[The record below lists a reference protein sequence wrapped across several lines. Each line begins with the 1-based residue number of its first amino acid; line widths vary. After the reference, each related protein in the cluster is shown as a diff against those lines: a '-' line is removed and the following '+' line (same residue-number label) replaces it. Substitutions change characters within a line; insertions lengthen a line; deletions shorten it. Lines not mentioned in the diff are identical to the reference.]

1 MSKIDEAE
9 LVELG
14 WSRRDSRG
22 ELLVDSATAEEALT
36 MTVTLEQSWPP
47 QEGTRITVM
56 EPGEFILGTF
66 EAWKNDEAEQERAK
80 SERRY
85 WHGDA
90 DRYFFDMAMCRSE
103 NGWKQYDTNQDA
115 WYFGVWVNLSERQ
128 IVTYAEGDLSV
139 EDCAD
144 DAALK
149 AKLKEMEECYGDPPP
164 AFTAIES
171 TGQVTEFYD
180 TRPSV
185 GE

>member
-14 WSRRDSRG
+14 WSQKNRCGDTLHDT
-22 ELLVDSATAEEALT
+22 ETAERVLAHKLTFMGKTVYEA
-36 MTVTLEQSWPP
+36 
-47 QEGTRITVM
+47 
-56 EPGEFILGTF
+56 GEWKLPTF
-66 EAWKNDEAEQERAK
+66 EAWKNDEAEQEYAK
-80 SERRY
+80 SQRRY
-85 WHGDA
+85 FHSDA

-115 WYFGVWVNLSERQ
+115 WYFGIWVNLSERQ
-128 IVTYAEGDLSV
+128 IVTYAEGDLDV

-144 DAALK
+144 DAALA

-164 AFTAIES
+164 AFKSICTT
-171 TGQVTEFYD
+171 TGQATEFYD
-180 TRPSV
+180 TRPAV